1 MKSYLMLIATL
12 FLAVLINPQI
22 SWAQED
28 PDEITERLTP
38 YTELDTPVVD
48 NPCIPLTRITAK
60 NVLNFQTASML
71 YMEVEEPSLIFNEGD
86 ILISDSESG
95 EAQAYAVEPVEGYW
109 RVQLEVGKDY
119 QIYGSNTCGEQVV
132 IEEVSTKPL
141 EPTALISVGN
151 TLGESLSQWKMSEGN
166 SDLFDYLSA
175 QEGVSV
181 FEKNEFLQNFVSHG
195 TLLSDNYLT
204 AIDLPREAFTETFD
218 PIDPFD
224 PVDPFGSDCECRVL
238 QITAT
243 SEIYPT
249 SSSQSDPTIHPAVF
263 PNQIIRETNRIKFW
277 HAGSFEGPARYQQIW
292 GETKKCRNVTE
303 RAIWGDNSSDPLASA
318 LGRAAI
324 RVEQLCKEGNWTKG
338 ECYCTQNLSFE
349 YRYDAQLDA
358 RSNERS
364 GWCFNPPGKKAQA
377 IVDDVVIVMVGR
389 RNDPSNPMS
398 TDPIWYDMSAGGAAS
413 SCNKDFQEKRFLD
426 VIKLGLAVYA
436 YIKGVP
442 IKIKDPLISSVAGA
456 IWDEYQKSLFFDALT
471 NLLTEPWVTG
481 SCTQVTDNHGIHNSV
496 NLQLDGKDA
505 LIFSLTAASYLE
517 VSGMT
522 AWDANARILSGF
534 STSVVI
540 EKNENVGQDNAYCC
554 TKPAGI
560 YQTSSLHPLHTS
572 NTYKQVIGSHFAP
585 QLSCCFPTSPFTG
598 QVIINHDRNILIGD
612 PVLNCGT
619 TINNRSLES
628 DITMDDKPKYPLGVV
643 YADGNIQAQG
653 LDTKTIYQAELY
665 SLDGKILDREV
676 VWGPGAILFEVSGN
690 LLNAGIYLVK
700 LTGGG
705 QSVTEKLFIP

>member
-1 MKSYLMLIATL
+1 MKSYLTLVATL
-12 FLAVLINPQI
+12 FLVVLVNPQI
-22 SWAQED
+22 SWAQEE

-48 NPCIPLTRITAK
+48 NPCIPLTRIASK
-60 NVLNFQTASML
+60 CVLNFQTASML
-71 YMEVEEPSLIFNEGD
+71 YLKLDQPDLLFNDGS
-86 ILISDSESG
+86 ILISNGESG
-95 EAQAYAVEPVEGYW
+95 EARSYPVEPVEGYW
-109 RVQLEVGKDY
+109 RVQLELGQDY
-119 QIYGSNTCGEQVV
+119 QIYGANTCGGKVV
-132 IEEVSTKPL
+132 MEEVSTKPL
-141 EPTALISVGN
+141 APTALLNVGN
-151 TLGESLSQWKMSEGN
+151 ELGESLSQWKMSGE
-166 SDLFDYLSA
+166 STDLFDYLSA
-175 QEGVSV
+175 QDEVSTI
-181 FEKNEFLQNFVSHG
+181 EKNEFLQNFVSQG
-195 TLLSDNYLT
+195 GLLSDSYLYR
-204 AIDLPREAFTETFD
+204 IDLPREAFTHTFN
-218 PIDPFD
+218 PIDPYD
-224 PVDPFGSDCECRVL
+224 PVEPFGSGCECRVL

-249 SSSQSDPTIHPAVF
+249 SSSQTDPTIHPAVF

-292 GETKKCRNVTE
+292 GETKKCRNITE
-303 RAIWGDNSSDPLASA
+303 KAVWGENSNTPLSSA

-324 RVEQLCKEGNWTKG
+324 RVEQLCKEGNWTRG

-358 RSNERS
+358 RSNERG
-364 GWCFNPPGKKAQA
+364 GWCLNPPGKKAQA
-377 IVDDVVIVMVGR
+377 IVDDVVVVMVGR

-398 TDPIWYDMSAGGAAS
+398 TDPIWYDMSAGGASS

-442 IKIKDPLISSVAGA
+442 IVIKDPLISSVANA

-481 SCTQVTDNHGIHNSV
+481 SCTQVINNHGIQNSV
-496 NLQLDGKDA
+496 NLQIDGKDA
-505 LIFSLTAASYLE
+505 LIFTLTAASYLE

-560 YQTSSLHPLHTS
+560 YQTSSLHPLHNE
-572 NTYKQVIGSHFAP
+572 NTYRQVIGSHFTP
-585 QLSCCFPTSPFTG
+585 QLSCCFPTSPFNG
-598 QVIINHDRNILIGD
+598 QVIINHDRNILIGE
-612 PVLNCGT
+612 PIMGCGT
-619 TINNRSLES
+619 AINNRSLES
-628 DITMDDKPKYPLGVV
+628 DITDDEESELSLGVL
-643 YADGNIQAQG
+643 YIGGNIQAQG
-653 LDTKTIYQAELY
+653 LDREIAYQADLY
-665 SLDGKILDREV
+665 SLDGRILAREV
-676 VWGPGAILFEVSGN
+676 ILGPEAVLFDSRRSR
-690 LLNAGIYLVK
+690 LNTGIYLVK